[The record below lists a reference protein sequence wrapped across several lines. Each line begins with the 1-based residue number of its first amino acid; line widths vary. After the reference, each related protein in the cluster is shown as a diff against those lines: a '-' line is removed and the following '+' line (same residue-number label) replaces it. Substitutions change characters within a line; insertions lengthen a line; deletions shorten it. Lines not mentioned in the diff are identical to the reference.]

1 MSSSSKPESGHHPE
15 QGMAEH
21 RPADEQFRAEVAAWL
36 EANCPPSMRVP
47 AASHEETV
55 WGGRK
60 AVFPSEDA
68 RLWMQR
74 AADKRWIA
82 PAWPVQYGG
91 AGLTAAQAR
100 IIKQEMKRLHC
111 RVPLMSLGLY
121 MMGPTIMEFG
131 TEEQRLEHLPKIA
144 RGEIRWCQGY
154 SEPGAGSDLA
164 SLQCKAIDAGDHF
177 VVTGQKVWTSYS
189 DKSDFLFCLVRTDP
203 TAPKHEGISV
213 LLIDMALPG
222 VSARPI
228 ELISGASHFCETF
241 LENVRVPKRCLLGE
255 LNKGWTIAKRMLQYE
270 RSMMSEIDSG
280 GYDPDV
286 IALARR
292 YLGID
297 GSGRLLEPV
306 LRDQLVVNEMER
318 AAIALTG
325 ERIRAEARAGGPSPA
340 SSVLKW
346 KMSEQLKQR
355 YELLVTMLGARGIG
369 WEGEGFS
376 EEELHIA
383 REWAFAKIHAIGGG
397 TTEIQLN
404 IIARHVL
411 DLPG

>member
-1 MSSSSKPESGHHPE
+1 MRTPGS
-15 QGMAEH
+15 EH
-21 RPADEQFRAEVAAWL
+21 DI
-36 EANCPPSMRVP
+36 
-47 AASHEETV
+47 V

-60 AVFPSEDA
+60 AVFTGEDA
-68 RLWMQR
+68 RQWMQR
-74 AADKRWIA
+74 VVEKRWVA
-82 PAWPVQYGG
+82 PAWPTQYGG
-91 AGLTAAQAR
+91 AGLSNAEAR
-100 IIKQEMKRLHC
+100 IIKQEMKRLEC
-111 RVPLMSLGLY
+111 RVPLMSLGLH

-131 TEEQRLEHLPKIA
+131 TEEQKLEHLPKIA

-164 SLQCKAIDAGDHF
+164 SLQCKAVDAGDHYI
-177 VVTGQKVWTSYS
+177 VTGQKVWTSYA

-213 LLIDMALPG
+213 LLIDMAWPG

-241 LENVRVPKRCLLGE
+241 LDNVRVPKSCLLGE
-255 LNKGWTIAKRMLQYE
+255 LNKGWTVAKRMLQYE
-270 RSMMSEIDSG
+270 RSMMGDIDGG
-280 GYDPDV
+280 GYEPDV
-286 IALARR
+286 IALARQ

-297 GSGRLLEPV
+297 AEGRLLEPV
-306 LRDQLVVNEMER
+306 LRDQLVINEMER

-346 KMSEQLKQR
+346 KMSEQFKQR
-355 YELLVTMLGARGIG
+355 YELLVTILGERGLG

-376 EEELHIA
+376 EEELRIA

-404 IIARHVL
+404 IIAKRVL
-411 DLPG
+411 GLPD

>member
-1 MSSSSKPESGHHPE
+1 MSKPESHQNPS
-15 QGMAEH
+15 Q
-21 RPADEQFRAEVAAWL
+21 PFRDEVAAWL
-36 EANCPPSMRVP
+36 VVNCPASMRTP
-47 AASHEETV
+47 ATEHDTV

-60 AVFPSEDA
+60 AVFPSDDA
-68 RLWMQR
+68 RLWLKR
-74 AADKRWIA
+74 VVDKGWIA
-82 PAWPVQYGG
+82 PTWPPQYGG
-91 AGLTAAQAR
+91 AGLSNTEAR
-100 IIKQEMKRLHC
+100 IIRQEMKRLGC
-111 RVPLMSLGLY
+111 RRPLMSLGLH

-131 TEEQRLEHLPKIA
+131 TEAQRLEHLPKIA

-164 SLQCKAIDAGDHF
+164 SLQCKAVDAGDHF
-177 VVTGQKVWTSYS
+177 VVTGQKVWTSYA

-213 LLIDMALPG
+213 LLIDMAWPG

-241 LENVRVPKRCLLGE
+241 LENVRVPKSALLGE
-255 LNKGWTIAKRMLQYE
+255 LNKGWSVAKRMLQYE
-270 RSMMSEIDSG
+270 RSMMSDIDSG

-286 IALARR
+286 IALARQ
-292 YLGID
+292 YLGTD
-297 GSGRLLEPV
+297 ADGRLLEPT
-306 LRDQLVVNEMER
+306 LRDQLVINEMER

-325 ERIRAEARAGGPSPA
+325 DRIRVEARTGGPSPA

-346 KMSEQLKQR
+346 KLSEQLKQR
-355 YELLVTMLGARGIG
+355 YELLVTMLGARGVG
-369 WEGEGFS
+369 WEGDGFT
-376 EEELHIA
+376 EEELRIA

-404 IIARHVL
+404 IIAKRVL
-411 DLPG
+411 DLPD